1 MKWRSA
7 FQTAV
12 IHTARSRF
20 THRLVGGGGGTFE
33 RQAGLGGALTAEEQA
48 PRLQGGGRRGVLL
61 FHTKL
66 PQLRQL
72 LQEEKREE
80 EEEEDPGDD

>member
-1 MKWRSA
+1 MEEC
-7 FQTAV
+7 
-12 IHTARSRF
+12 IPDSRNSHSPLEIY
-20 THRLVGGGGGTFE
+20 TPAGRGGGGTFE